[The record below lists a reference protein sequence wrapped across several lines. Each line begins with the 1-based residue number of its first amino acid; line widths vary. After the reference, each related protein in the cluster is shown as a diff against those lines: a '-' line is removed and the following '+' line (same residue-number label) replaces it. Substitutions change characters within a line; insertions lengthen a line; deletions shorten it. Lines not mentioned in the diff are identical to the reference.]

1 MEQLNLTNKKSREA
15 INLAMRE
22 DTELMV
28 FEGTIR
34 SSKSVIATLIFL
46 LKCYTSSDTTH
57 LIACKD
63 YDTIN
68 NNILECNGFGVK
80 TLYGDRFKLKRNQI
94 GGFFLEFTNKEGY
107 TSRILLCGYDNKN
120 SWRKILGSSLG
131 CIFIDE
137 VNIADKQFVEE
148 CFARQGNCEK
158 PFMIWT
164 LNGDDPSHWVYQ
176 DYINHAIPKCDVPK
190 EILKDMK
197 ADHPKWYYYHFSFTD
212 NPSMTQEKIDR
223 LMSIYPINSYYYNIK
238 ILGIRGKAE
247 GSIFANYL
255 NEDYIDDRV
264 GLVIKNDEVVTD
276 SFNRPLTE
284 FIKYSIGL
292 DLGNNENKKGTVL
305 TITGFTKGYD
315 YVVPI
320 EYKLCESTEVN
331 ALIEEIA
338 SFVSAFY
345 DSLSNKSL
353 LDGVW
358 VDGYGAIE
366 LMMITLR
373 NKIRE
378 LGMNVRV
385 DLVEKFGKDN
395 GRKARLDL
403 MLMLV
408 GSHRIKFRSK
418 TKQLMRELSK
428 LVYNEKDG
436 LPLDDNQQE
445 MDFYD
450 SLCYSLS
457 TSTMKL
463 IRRL

>member
-1 MEQLNLTNKKSREA
+1 METLNLTNKKSKDA
-15 INLAMRE
+15 IKLALKSN
-22 DTELMV
+22 TELMV

-46 LKCYTSSDTTH
+46 LKCYTSTDTTH

-80 TLYGDRFKLKRNQI
+80 SLYGDRFKLKRNQI

-107 TSRILLCGYDNKN
+107 TARILLCGYDNRN

-148 CFARQGNCEK
+148 CFARQGNCEN

-176 DYINHAIPKCDVPK
+176 DYINHCIPKCDIPPQ
-190 EILKDMK
+190 IAKDMK
-197 ADHPKWYYYHFSFTD
+197 ADHPNWYYFHFSFSD

-223 LMSIYPINSYYYNIK
+223 LMAIYPINSYYYNIK

-247 GSIFANYL
+247 GTIFANYL
-255 NEDYIDDRV
+255 NDDYIDDRV
-264 GLVIKNDEVVTD
+264 GIRYNGDTIITD
-276 SFNRPLTE
+276 QYGTIQTDFV
-284 FIKYSIGL
+284 KYSIGL
-292 DLGNNENKKGTVL
+292 DLGNGENKKGTVI
-305 TITGFTKGYD
+305 TITGFTRGYD

-320 EYKLCESTEVN
+320 QYKQCESTEVN
-331 ALIEEIA
+331 ALINEI
-338 SFVSAFY
+338 SEFVYNFY
-345 DSLSNKSL
+345 TSIPNKSL
-353 LDGVW
+353 IDGIW

-366 LMMITLR
+366 LLMLTLR
-373 NKIRE
+373 NKVRE
-378 LGMNVRV
+378 LGMNIAV
-385 DLVEKFGKDN
+385 DLVDKFGQDK

-403 MLMLV
+403 MLMLI
-408 GSHRIKFRSK
+408 GSHRIKFRSGCR
-418 TKQLMRELSK
+418 QIIRELSK

-436 LPLDDNQQE
+436 LPLDENQEE

-450 SLCYSLS
+450 SLCYSMS
-457 TSTMKL
+457 TSMLKL
-463 IRRL
+463 IRRV